1 MRKADRAIE
10 DEAERLEALLS
21 CDWLTLS
28 LADEDGAPYCVPL
41 NFGAEKTREGVALY
55 FHCAREGKKL
65 DLLRADGRVAFCAAR
80 LHRVFNKGVAPCG
93 WTSDYTSVCGR
104 GEAEILR
111 GEAERLHGLKVLM
124 RHYTEEQFSDE
135 SFAPRALALCE
146 VVRVRVR
153 EWTGK
158 RLVRPE

>member
-55 FHCAREGKKL
+55 FHCARERSEEHTSEL
-65 DLLRADGRVAFCAAR
+65 QFTR
-80 LHRVFNKGVAPCG
+80 LGPSRMPSSA
-93 WTSDYTSVCGR
+93 
-104 GEAEILR
+104 
-111 GEAERLHGLKVLM
+111 
-124 RHYTEEQFSDE
+124 
-135 SFAPRALALCE
+135 
-146 VVRVRVR
+146 
-153 EWTGK
+153 
-158 RLVRPE
+158 